1 MMFGRNKGDSIN
13 LDDPGKVT
21 VDFAYYKELIAA
33 KNELA
38 QLQKEKASWETAR
51 DLFTALDK
59 GNEKEIERLREE
71 NRKFHGVFTAPPEPR
86 KRTWKVTY
94 GWGKYRDEAI
104 VTANRYLLSSKDTYE
119 FWNEVSTGRAY
130 INLSTKSLTW
140 QTDADVVAEFSGVIS
155 VVELSVVELTE

>member
-21 VDFAYYKELIAA
+21 MDSAYYKELIAA
-33 KNELA
+33 KNELVV
-38 QLQKEKASWETAR
+38 LR
-51 DLFTALDK
+51 
-59 GNEKEIERLREE
+59 NEKEDWLEDRAGVIEKQNDLNAEIERLREE

-104 VTANRYLLSSKDTYE
+104 VTANRYLLSGNATYE
-119 FWNEVSTGRAY
+119 FWNEVSTGRGSV
-130 INLSTKSLTW
+130 NLSTKSFTW

-155 VVELSVVELTE
+155 VVELTE

>member
-1 MMFGRNKGDSIN
+1 MFGRNKGDSIN

-21 VDFAYYKELIAA
+21 MDSAYYKELIAA
-33 KNELA
+33 KNELVV
-38 QLQKEKASWETAR
+38 LR
-51 DLFTALDK
+51 
-59 GNEKEIERLREE
+59 NEKEDWLEDRAGVIEKQNDLNAEIERLQEE
-71 NRKFHGVFTAPPEPR
+71 NRKFRGVFTAPPEPR

-104 VTANRYLLSSKDTYE
+104 VTANRYLLSSNDTYE

-130 INLSTKSLTW
+130 ISLSTKSLTW
-140 QTDADVVAEFSGVIS
+140 QTDAVVVAEFSDVIS